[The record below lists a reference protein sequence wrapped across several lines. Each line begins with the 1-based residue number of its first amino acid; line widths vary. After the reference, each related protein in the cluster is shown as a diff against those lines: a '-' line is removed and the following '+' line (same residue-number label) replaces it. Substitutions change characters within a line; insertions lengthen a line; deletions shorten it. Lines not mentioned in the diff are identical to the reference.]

1 MKKHI
6 PNAITLS
13 NAFAGCCALAA
24 TYAEQFLW
32 VAILVGVGLMA
43 DFLDGAV
50 ARALRVKSE
59 IGKQLDSLADMI
71 TFGAVPGAVFYQL
84 LNQNL
89 PAESTVLNI
98 FALPGFLFTVFAGY
112 RLAKFNI
119 DNRQSLSFIGLPTPA
134 ATIFVLGLLLI
145 AHFDSFGFRQMVL
158 QPWLLYLCIAALSWL
173 MVSELPMFSL
183 KFARFQWQG
192 NEIKF
197 IFAAI
202 SLVLLLLLRE
212 AALVVIILF
221 YVLISIALSLSKQ

>member
-6 PNAITLS
+6 PNAVTLL
-13 NAFAGCCALAA
+13 NAFAGCCALVLVFEKQFPAA
-24 TYAEQFLW
+24 VLF
-32 VAILVGVGLMA
+32 VGLGLLA

-59 IGKQLDSLADMI
+59 IGKQLDSLADML
-71 TFGAVPGAVFYQL
+71 TFGAVPGAIFYQML
-84 LNQNL
+84 SQSLPVESATLN
-89 PAESTVLNI
+89 P
-98 FALPGFLFTVFAGY
+98 FALPGFLFTVFACY

-145 AHFDSFGFRQMVL
+145 AQFDSFGFRQMVL
-158 QPWLLYLCIAALSWL
+158 QPWLLYLCLAALSWL

-202 SLVLLLLLRE
+202 SLALLVLLRE